1 MSDVVLSAALRSNL
15 FSLQNT
21 QDSIDVTQL
30 RLATGKKVNS
40 ALDNP
45 QNFFAAQS
53 LSNRASD
60 LSRLLDGIG
69 QSISTIQAADEGI
82 TGLTSLIEQADSLA
96 SSALEAS
103 SSAATSARVTG
114 NVALTSY
121 EHSDGAGSISFNFTD
136 SNGKAIDVADVD
148 AGGSVFS
155 VSGTT
160 VSFTLADGNT
170 INDIINNINKLEDTD
185 GNKLVQAKLTDGGF
199 LEIETLITGTS
210 ARVAIKDDT
219 GQTQSAALAG
229 KLGFS
234 NQAVNTSTPA
244 NAVAFN
250 IRASAAVSSG
260 ALYKSSTEIADR
272 STTLD
277 NLLRAA
283 GSNGTVDDQ
292 VLTLTANA
300 GDTHSINVG
309 VNGGAARSFAVTTTT
324 TLQQFIDAVNNDAA
338 LNSQIEA
345 SFDENT
351 GQLTFSALS
360 GSVTSIEFS
369 TTGTEGG
376 AADGATQTEIDF
388 GFGSGGALTSA
399 AAANGTSTSSSVET
413 VLFGAGGGDIAQ
425 AQKDFNKVL
434 AQIDALVADS
444 GYRGVN
450 LLNGDDLVTTF
461 NEDRTNQLTTEGGD
475 FTSSGLGISQA
486 AFSTTNNIN
495 TSLTQV
501 RAALESVRAFG
512 SSIANDLAI
521 MQTREDFT
529 KGMIDELDEGADK
542 LTIADQNEEAANLL
556 ALQTRQQLGTTA
568 LSLAAQSQQ
577 AVLRLF

>member
-1 MSDVVLSAALRSNL
+1 LE
-15 FSLQNT
+15 
-21 QDSIDVTQL
+21 
-30 RLATGKKVNS
+30 
-40 ALDNP
+40 
-45 QNFFAAQS
+45 
-53 LSNRASD
+53 
-60 LSRLLDGIG
+60 IG
-69 QSISTIQAADEGI
+69 T
-82 TGLTSLIEQADSLA
+82 L
-96 SSALEAS
+96 
-103 SSAATSARVTG
+103 VTG
-114 NVALTSY
+114 TN
-121 EHSDGAGSISFNFTD
+121 
-136 SNGKAIDVADVD
+136 
-148 AGGSVFS
+148 
-155 VSGTT
+155 
-160 VSFTLADGNT
+160 
-170 INDIINNINKLEDTD
+170 
-185 GNKLVQAKLTDGGF
+185 
-199 LEIETLITGTS
+199 

-219 GQTQSAALAG
+219 GQTESAALAG

-234 NQAVNTSTPA
+234 NQAVNGAAATGD
-244 NAVAFN
+244 VAFN
-250 IRASAAVSSG
+250 IRASASVSSG
-260 ALYKSSTEIADR
+260 ALYKSATEIADR

-277 NLLRAA
+277 GLLRAA
-283 GSNGTVDDQ
+283 GADGTVNDQ
-292 VLTLTANA
+292 VLTLA
-300 GDTHSINVG
+300 GGTGSDTYSIDIG
-309 VNGGAARSFAVTTTT
+309 VNGGTARQFAVTTTT
-324 TLQQFIDAVNNDAA
+324 TVQQFIDSVNNDAA

-345 SFDENT
+345 SFDETT
-351 GQLTFSALS
+351 GQLTFTAKS
-360 GSVTSIEFS
+360 GDVTSIEFN
-369 TTGTEGG
+369 TTATEVGS
-376 AADGATQTEIDF
+376 DGSAPNTTIDF
-388 GFGSGGALTSA
+388 GFGSGGALA
-399 AAANGTSTSSSVET
+399 AAAGAGDGATVSSNVET

-425 AQKDFNKVL
+425 SQKDFNKVL

-556 ALQTRQQLGTTA
+556 ALQTRQQLGVTA

>member
-1 MSDVVLSAALRSNL
+1 MSDVVLNAALRSNL
-15 FSLQNT
+15 SSLQLT
-21 QDSIDVTQL
+21 QSLIDVTQQ
-30 RLATGKKVNS
+30 RLSTGKKVNS

-96 SSALEAS
+96 NSALEAS

-114 NVALTSY
+114 NVSLTSY

-199 LEIETLITGTS
+199 LEIGTLVTGTN

-219 GQTQSAALAG
+219 GQTESATLAG

-234 NQAVNTSTPA
+234 NQAVNTSTPVD
-244 NAVAFN
+244 AVAFN
-250 IRASAAVSSG
+250 IQASAAVSSG

-277 NLLRAA
+277 GLLRAA
-283 GSNGTVDDQ
+283 GADGTVDDE

-300 GDTHSINVG
+300 GDTHFINVG
-309 VNGGAARSFAVTTTT
+309 VNGGSARSFEVTTTT
-324 TLQQFIDAVNNDAA
+324 TVQQFIDAINNDAA

-376 AADGATQTEIDF
+376 AGGGATQTAIDF

-399 AAANGTSTSSSVET
+399 AAGDGLTTTSSVET

-425 AQKDFNKVL
+425 SQKDFNKVL

-556 ALQTRQQLGTTA
+556 ALQTRQQLGVTA